1 MEFKDFVGEKKLSVG
16 LILTDGKVLLAVQPT
31 GHDIYDIP
39 KGEVDPGEA
48 LIQTLVREIKEE
60 TGFNISKY
68 TNKLLDMG
76 QFLYMSHK
84 DVHVYVLILEDLP
97 PAERMK
103 CTSTFK
109 IYGRDIPE
117 VKNHRYVSFDDL
129 HIFNPHMARI
139 IYKVRGKIE
148 NEIK

>member
-1 MEFKDFVGEKKLSVG
+1 MEFKDFIGEKKLSVG
-16 LILTDGKVLLAVQPT
+16 LILTDGEVLLAVQPT

-48 LIQTLVREIKEE
+48 LIQTLVREIREE

-68 TNKLLDMG
+68 TNRLLDMG

-84 DVHVYVLILEDLP
+84 DVHVYVLILDDLP
-97 PAERMK
+97 PAEKMR
-103 CTSTFK
+103 CVSTFK

-139 IYKVRGKIE
+139 IHKVRGKIK
-148 NEIK
+148 NEI